1 MRALLDACVLYPT
14 VMREV
19 LIGAAEHGLYEPI
32 WSARILEEWARAAA
46 RVSPASEPIARGE
59 IALLSSQWP
68 RASVKVDEGRMARY
82 WLPDAN
88 DIHVLAA
95 ASEASADL
103 IITMNAKDFPQRILA
118 EEGLSRQDPDGFLTS
133 LYHANPGVM
142 QEIADQVHAK
152 AEELSDQPWDKR
164 KLFKKA
170 RLPRFGKAIS
180 EAAHLGG

>member
-19 LIGAAEHGLYEPI
+19 LMGAAAQGLYEPI

-46 RVSPASEPIARGE
+46 RVAPLSEPIARGE
-59 IALLSSQWP
+59 IALLSANWP
-68 RASVKVDEGRMARY
+68 RASVRVDQGRMARY
-82 WLPDAN
+82 WLPDEN

-118 EEGLSRQDPDGFLTS
+118 EEGLTRQDPDGFLVS
-133 LYHANPGVM
+133 LHHAKPDIM
-142 QEIADQVHAK
+142 QSIADKVHAK
-152 AEELSDQPWDKR
+152 AEELSGQPWEIR

-170 RLPRFGKAIS
+170 RLPRFGKAVS
-180 EAAHLGG
+180 LGL